1 MRFEAAL
8 SEINDEL
15 ECGSLVWER
24 TTSAYPSAFVT
35 LEMVMLPLEAAE
47 APVIQVPFFESVGK
61 ISAETVYVYPPGCP
75 FLMPGEKISEELL
88 EIVRYYRTSGMEL
101 YGMEDETGET
111 ILVIEN

>member
-1 MRFEAAL
+1 MRILLPFVPL
-8 SEINDEL
+8 EL
-15 ECGSLVWER
+15 
-24 TTSAYPSAFVT
+24 
-35 LEMVMLPLEAAE
+35 VMLPLGAAE

-111 ILVIEN
+111 LLVIEN